1 MTLEATIVTQTCLPS
16 VLAILMDL
24 ELVPSRA
31 VNNLQDIQVTTSM
44 GLPSALA
51 TTPSRIKGNG
61 TAWSTLQ
68 PVKLSKRKLI
78 MVCHNLTIIP
88 HVDNVKS
95 QDADQQADD
104 AKEPS
109 KAIGCMVY
117 RRSIPRAKHEQN
129 ERTSGYDERK
139 AKDGICESG

>member
-1 MTLEATIVTQTCLPS
+1 MTLEATIVAQTCLPS

-31 VNNLQDIQVTTSM
+31 VNNLQDIQVTASM
-44 GLPSALA
+44 GLPSASA
-51 TTPSRIKGNG
+51 TTPSRIKWNG

-68 PVKLSKRKLI
+68 PIKLSKRKLI
-78 MVCHNLTIIP
+78 KVCHNLTIIP
-88 HVDNVKS
+88 QVENVKG

-109 KAIGCMVY
+109 KAIGCMEH

>member
-1 MTLEATIVTQTCLPS
+1 MTLEATIVAQTCLPS

-24 ELVPSRA
+24 ELVSCGA

-44 GLPSALA
+44 GLPSAS
-51 TTPSRIKGNG
+51 TTFPSRIKWNG

-68 PVKLSKRKLI
+68 PIKLSKRKLI
-78 MVCHNLTIIP
+78 KVCHNLTIIP
-88 HVDNVKS
+88 QVENVKG

-109 KAIGCMVY
+109 KAIGCMEH

>member
-31 VNNLQDIQVTTSM
+31 VNNLQDIQVTASM
-44 GLPSALA
+44 GLPSASA
-51 TTPSRIKGNG
+51 TTPSRIKWNG

-68 PVKLSKRKLI
+68 PIKLSKRKLI
-78 MVCHNLTIIP
+78 KVCHNLTIIP
-88 HVDNVKS
+88 QVENVKG

-109 KAIGCMVY
+109 KAIGCMEH